1 MTNRRIESARG
12 RGGRG
17 PLHYDSERFVE
28 ASDGTRLFVGTLP
41 GPDGSDLAPAVLCDG
56 VGCDGFVWAYLAH
69 HLARFRRVI
78 HVHYRGHGR
87 SGPPLDRSELTI
99 RGLARDLLTVLDALE
114 IERAVLIGH
123 SMGTQVELEA
133 HRAAP
138 ERVAGMILLCGSWGR
153 VTHTFHGHDAL
164 SQVLPTVREVVQN
177 HPGLARALWGR
188 VPPRL
193 AFRLAKLS
201 GEVDPAMLRSEDF
214 HRYWQHISDMEPE
227 VFLQLLNAAG
237 DHSAE
242 DHLPDIHV
250 PTLVIS
256 AENDTFSPP
265 ELGRAMAER
274 IEGGELF
281 EIRGGSH
288 AAPVEQPMAVQLR
301 VDKFLLDHSL

>member
-1 MTNRRIESARG
+1 MTNPRSDAEPE

-17 PLHYDSERFVE
+17 PLSYDDERFID
-28 ASDGTRLFVGTLP
+28 APDGTRLFAGTLEGP
-41 GPDGSDLAPAVLCDG
+41 PDGELAPAVLCDG
-56 VGCDGFVWAYLAH
+56 IGCDGFVWAYLAR
-69 HLARFRRVI
+69 HLARTRRVI

-87 SGPPLDRSELTI
+87 SGPPLDRSRLTI
-99 RGLARDLLTVLDALE
+99 RGLAQDLHAALDALE
-114 IERAVLIGH
+114 VERALFLGH

-133 HRAAP
+133 HRASP
-138 ERVAGMILLCGSWGR
+138 ERATGLILLCGSWGR

-177 HPGLARALWGR
+177 HPTLARALWGR

-193 AFRLAKLS
+193 AFRFAKLS

-227 VFLQLLNAAG
+227 VFLQLLDAAG

-242 DHLPDIHV
+242 DHLSEVDV
-250 PTLVIS
+250 PSLVIA

-265 ELGRAMAER
+265 ELGRALADRIPGAEH
-274 IEGGELF
+274 F

-301 VDKFLLDHSL
+301 VDKFLVDHSL

>member
-1 MTNRRIESARG
+1 VTTRTAETELD

-28 ASDGTRLFVGTLP
+28 APDGTRLFVGTLP
-41 GPDGSDLAPAVLCDG
+41 GPEESDRLPAVLCDG
-56 VGCDGFVWAYLAH
+56 IGCDGFVWAYLAH
-69 HLARFRRVI
+69 HLARTRQVI
-78 HVHYRGHGR
+78 HLHYRGHGR
-87 SGPPLDRSELTI
+87 SGPPVDRSQLTI
-99 RGLARDLLTVLDALE
+99 RGLAADLHTALDALE
-114 IERAVLIGH
+114 VDQALLLGH
-123 SMGTQVELEA
+123 SMGTQVQLEA

-138 ERVAGMILLCGSWGR
+138 ERIGGLILLCGSWGR

-188 VPPRL
+188 VPPAL

-227 VFLQLLNAAG
+227 VFLQLLHAAG

-242 DHLPDIHV
+242 DHLAAIDV
-250 PTLVIS
+250 PSLVIA

-274 IEGGELF
+274 IPGGELF

>member
-1 MTNRRIESARG
+1 VTNRKTESEPG

-17 PLHYDSERFVE
+17 PLHYDTERFVE
-28 ASDGTRLFVGTLP
+28 AADGTRLFVGTLL
-41 GPDGSDLAPAVLCDG
+41 GPEESELAPAVLCDG
-56 VGCDGFVWAYLAH
+56 IGCDGFVWAYLAH
-69 HLARFRRVI
+69 HLARTRRVI

-99 RGLARDLLTVLDALE
+99 RGLARDLHTALDVLAVEKAL
-114 IERAVLIGH
+114 LLGH

-138 ERVAGMILLCGSWGR
+138 DRVAGMILLCGSWGR

-227 VFLQLLNAAG
+227 VFLQLLHAAG

-242 DHLPDIHV
+242 DHLPQVDA
-250 PTLVIS
+250 PSLVIS

-274 IEGGELF
+274 IPGGELF